1 MPFCVAKCKTVLNS
15 MIFLAQCLRG
25 CRKVLTFAPAFEE
38 QPRGRQREEFF
49 DRLRQT
55 EDRYKQRAAI
65 EAGGWQ

>member
-1 MPFCVAKCKTVLNS
+1 MSNAKETCVFFRKKSVE
-15 MIFLAQCLRG
+15 CLRG

-38 QPRGRQREEFF
+38 QPRGRRREEFF